1 MSWLISVVM
10 VVFVLLVLLLNW
22 SYSPSSGQE
31 EDDE

>member
-1 MSWLISVVM
+1 M